1 MINLVIFGPLG
12 SGKGTQAQKI
22 KEKYGFI
29 HFSTGDL
36 LRDEIKKQTPL
47 GKNIE
52 MVVNSGALVSDEL
65 IEEIV
70 KEFIKNNKNARGII
84 FDGFPRTL
92 HQAEMLDKELA
103 NNNMKID
110 LVIKLDIP
118 EATIKNRL
126 KYRAMKEGRADDN
139 DETINNRLQF
149 YYNHTLPILNY
160 YKKTN
165 KNIVDIYGDR
175 DVNEVFNDICQQIDR
190 LL

>member
-149 YYNHTLPILNY
+149 YYNHTLPILDY

>member
-12 SGKGTQAQKI
+12 SGKSTQAQKI

-29 HFSTGDL
+29 HFPTGDL

-126 KYRAMKEGRADDN
+126 QYRALKEGRADDN

-175 DVNEVFNDICQQIDR
+175 DVNEVFNDICKQIDR

>member
-70 KEFIKNNKNARGII
+70 KEFIKNNNNAKGII

-103 NNNMKID
+103 NNNLKID

-118 EATIKNRL
+118 ETTIKNRL
-126 KYRAMKEGRADDN
+126 KYRAQKEKRADDN
-139 DETINNRLQF
+139 DEAINNRLQ
-149 YYNHTLPILNY
+149 YYYQHTLPIIDY
-160 YKKTN
+160 YKRTN

>member
-29 HFSTGDL
+29 HFPTGDL

-126 KYRAMKEGRADDN
+126 QYRALKEGRADDN

-175 DVNEVFNDICQQIDR
+175 DVNEVFNDICKQIDR

>member
-12 SGKGTQAQKI
+12 SGKSTQAQKI

-126 KYRAMKEGRADDN
+126 QYRALKEGRADDN

>member
-22 KEKYGFI
+22 KEKYDFI

-126 KYRAMKEGRADDN
+126 QYRALKEGRADDN

-175 DVNEVFNDICQQIDR
+175 DVNEVFNDICKQIDR

>member
-126 KYRAMKEGRADDN
+126 QYRALKEGRADDN

-175 DVNEVFNDICQQIDR
+175 DLNEVFNDICQQIDK

>member
-1 MINLVIFGPLG
+1 
-12 SGKGTQAQKI
+12 
-22 KEKYGFI
+22 
-29 HFSTGDL
+29 

-149 YYNHTLPILNY
+149 YYNHTLPILDY

-175 DVNEVFNDICQQIDR
+175 DLNEVFNDICQQIDK

>member
-36 LRDEIKKQTPL
+36 LKDEIKKQTPL

-52 MVVNSGALVSDEL
+52 MVVNSGALVSDVL

-70 KEFIKNNKNARGII
+70 KEFIKNNNSRGII

-103 NNNMKID
+103 NNNLKID

-118 EATIKNRL
+118 ETTIKNRL
-126 KYRAMKEGRADDN
+126 KYRAQKEKRADDN
-139 DETINNRLQF
+139 DEAINNRLQ
-149 YYNHTLPILNY
+149 YYYQHTLPIIDY
-160 YKKTN
+160 YKRTN

>member
-70 KEFIKNNKNARGII
+70 KEFIKNNKNAKGII
-84 FDGFPRTL
+84 FDGFPRTV

-103 NNNMKID
+103 NNNLKID

-118 EATIKNRL
+118 ETTIKNRL
-126 KYRAMKEGRADDN
+126 KYRAQKEKRADDN
-139 DETINNRLQF
+139 DEAINNRLQ
-149 YYNHTLPILNY
+149 YYYQHTLPIMDY

-165 KNIVDIYGDR
+165 KNIVNIYGDR

>member
-52 MVVNSGALVSDEL
+52 KVVNSGALVSDEL

-84 FDGFPRTL
+84 FDGFPRTV

-103 NNNMKID
+103 NNDLKID

-118 EATIKNRL
+118 ETIIKNRL
-126 KYRAMKEGRADDN
+126 KYRAQKEDRKDDN
-139 DETINNRLQF
+139 YETISNRLQF
-149 YYNHTLPILNY
+149 YFQYTLPIIDY

-175 DVNEVFNDICQQIDR
+175 DVNEVFNDICKQIDR

>member
-12 SGKGTQAQKI
+12 SGKSTQAQKI

-149 YYNHTLPILNY
+149 YYNHTLPILDY

-175 DVNEVFNDICQQIDR
+175 DVNEVFNDICQQIDK

>member
-12 SGKGTQAQKI
+12 SGKGIQSQKI
-22 KEKYGFI
+22 KEKYDFI

-70 KEFIKNNKNARGII
+70 KEFIKNNKNAKGII
-84 FDGFPRTL
+84 FDGFPRTV

-103 NNNMKID
+103 NNNLKID

-118 EATIKNRL
+118 ETTINNRL
-126 KYRAMKEGRADDN
+126 KYRAQKEKRADDN
-139 DETINNRLQF
+139 DEAINNRLQ
-149 YYNHTLPILNY
+149 YYYQHTLPIIDY
-160 YKKTN
+160 YKRTN

-175 DVNEVFNDICQQIDR
+175 DLNEVFNDICQQIDR

>member
-149 YYNHTLPILNY
+149 YYNHTLPILDY

-175 DVNEVFNDICQQIDR
+175 DVNEVFNDICQQIDK

>member
-52 MVVNSGALVSDEL
+52 MVVNSGALVSDDL

-70 KEFIKNNKNARGII
+70 KEFIKNNKNVKGII

-103 NNNMKID
+103 NNNLKID

-118 EATIKNRL
+118 ETTIKNRL
-126 KYRAMKEGRADDN
+126 KYRAQKEKRADDN
-139 DETINNRLQF
+139 DEAINNRLQ
-149 YYNHTLPILNY
+149 YYYQHTLPIMDY

-165 KNIVDIYGDR
+165 KNIVNIYGDR

>member
-149 YYNHTLPILNY
+149 YYNHTLPILDY

-175 DVNEVFNDICQQIDR
+175 DLNEVFNDICKQIDR

>member
-126 KYRAMKEGRADDN
+126 QYRALKEGRADDN

-149 YYNHTLPILNY
+149 YYNHTLPILDY

-175 DVNEVFNDICQQIDR
+175 DVNEVFNDICQQIDK

>member
-70 KEFIKNNKNARGII
+70 KEFIKNSNNAKGII

-103 NNNMKID
+103 NNNLKIN

-118 EATIKNRL
+118 ETTIKNRL
-126 KYRAMKEGRADDN
+126 KYRAQKEKRADDN
-139 DETINNRLQF
+139 DEAINNRLQ
-149 YYNHTLPILNY
+149 YYYQHTLPIIDY
-160 YKKTN
+160 YKRTN

>member
-70 KEFIKNNKNARGII
+70 KEFIKNNKNAKGII
-84 FDGFPRTL
+84 FDGFPRTV

-103 NNNMKID
+103 NNNLKID

-118 EATIKNRL
+118 ETTIKNRL
-126 KYRAMKEGRADDN
+126 KYRAQKEKRADDN
-139 DETINNRLQF
+139 DEAINIRLQ
-149 YYNHTLPILNY
+149 YYYQHTLPIMDY

-165 KNIVDIYGDR
+165 KNIVNIYGDR

>member
-1 MINLVIFGPLG
+1 MINLVIFGTLG

-126 KYRAMKEGRADDN
+126 QYRALKEGRADDN

-175 DVNEVFNDICQQIDR
+175 DVNEVFNDICKQIDR

>member
-149 YYNHTLPILNY
+149 YYNHTLPILDY

-175 DVNEVFNDICQQIDR
+175 DLNEVFNDICQQIDK

>member
-1 MINLVIFGPLG
+1 
-12 SGKGTQAQKI
+12 
-22 KEKYGFI
+22 
-29 HFSTGDL
+29 
-36 LRDEIKKQTPL
+36 
-47 GKNIE
+47 
-52 MVVNSGALVSDEL
+52 
-65 IEEIV
+65 
-70 KEFIKNNKNARGII
+70 
-84 FDGFPRTL
+84 
-92 HQAEMLDKELA
+92 
-103 NNNMKID
+103 MKID

-126 KYRAMKEGRADDN
+126 QYRALKECREDDN

-175 DVNEVFNDICQQIDR
+175 DVNEVFNDICQQIDK

>member
-52 MVVNSGALVSDEL
+52 MVVNSGALLSDEL

-126 KYRAMKEGRADDN
+126 QYRALKEGRADDN

-175 DVNEVFNDICQQIDR
+175 DVNEVFNDICKQIDR

>member
-12 SGKGTQAQKI
+12 SGKGTQAQKK

-70 KEFIKNNKNARGII
+70 KEFIKNSNNAKGII

-103 NNNMKID
+103 NNNLKIN

-118 EATIKNRL
+118 ETTIKNRL
-126 KYRAMKEGRADDN
+126 KYRAQKEKRADDN
-139 DETINNRLQF
+139 DEAINNRLQ
-149 YYNHTLPILNY
+149 YYYQHTLPIIDY
-160 YKKTN
+160 YKRTN

-175 DVNEVFNDICQQIDR
+175 DLNEVFNDICQQIDR

>member
-52 MVVNSGALVSDEL
+52 MVVNSGALVSDDL

-70 KEFIKNNKNARGII
+70 KEFIKNNKNVKGII

-103 NNNMKID
+103 NNNLRID

-118 EATIKNRL
+118 ETTIKNRL
-126 KYRAMKEGRADDN
+126 KYRAQKEKRADDN
-139 DETINNRLQF
+139 DEAINNRLQ
-149 YYNHTLPILNY
+149 YYYQHTLPIMDY

-165 KNIVDIYGDR
+165 KNIVNIYGDR

>member
-12 SGKGTQAQKI
+12 SGKSTQAQKI

-52 MVVNSGALVSDEL
+52 KVVNSGALVSDEL

-126 KYRAMKEGRADDN
+126 QYRALKEGRADDN

>member
-12 SGKGTQAQKI
+12 SGKSTQAQKI

-52 MVVNSGALVSDEL
+52 KVVNSGALVSDEL

-126 KYRAMKEGRADDN
+126 QYRALKEGRADDN

-175 DVNEVFNDICQQIDR
+175 DVNEVFNDICKQIDR

>member
-149 YYNHTLPILNY
+149 YYNHTLPILDY

-175 DVNEVFNDICQQIDR
+175 DVNEVFNDICKQIDR

>member
-52 MVVNSGALVSDEL
+52 MVVNSGALVSDDL

-70 KEFIKNNKNARGII
+70 KEFIKNNKNVKGII

-103 NNNMKID
+103 NNNLKID

-118 EATIKNRL
+118 ETTIKNRL
-126 KYRAMKEGRADDN
+126 KYRAQKEKRADDN
-139 DETINNRLQF
+139 DEAINIRLQ
-149 YYNHTLPILNY
+149 YYYQHTLPIMDY

-165 KNIVDIYGDR
+165 KNIVNIYDDR

>member
-126 KYRAMKEGRADDN
+126 QYRALKEGRADDN

>member
-175 DVNEVFNDICQQIDR
+175 DVNEVFNDICKQIDR

>member
-175 DVNEVFNDICQQIDR
+175 DVNEVFNDICQQIDK

>member
-52 MVVNSGALVSDEL
+52 MVVNSGALVSDDL

-70 KEFIKNNKNARGII
+70 KEFIKNNKNVKGII

-103 NNNMKID
+103 NNNLKID

-118 EATIKNRL
+118 ETTIKNRL
-126 KYRAMKEGRADDN
+126 KYRAQKEKRADDN
-139 DETINNRLQF
+139 DEAINIRLQ
-149 YYNHTLPILNY
+149 YYYQHTLPIMDY

-165 KNIVDIYGDR
+165 KNIVNIYGDR

>member
-1 MINLVIFGPLG
+1 
-12 SGKGTQAQKI
+12 
-22 KEKYGFI
+22 
-29 HFSTGDL
+29 
-36 LRDEIKKQTPL
+36 
-47 GKNIE
+47 
-52 MVVNSGALVSDEL
+52 
-65 IEEIV
+65 
-70 KEFIKNNKNARGII
+70 
-84 FDGFPRTL
+84 
-92 HQAEMLDKELA
+92 
-103 NNNMKID
+103 MKID

-149 YYNHTLPILNY
+149 YYNHTLPILDY

-175 DVNEVFNDICQQIDR
+175 DLNEVFNDICQQIDK

>member
-126 KYRAMKEGRADDN
+126 QYRALKEGRADDN

-175 DVNEVFNDICQQIDR
+175 DVNEVFNDICKQIDR